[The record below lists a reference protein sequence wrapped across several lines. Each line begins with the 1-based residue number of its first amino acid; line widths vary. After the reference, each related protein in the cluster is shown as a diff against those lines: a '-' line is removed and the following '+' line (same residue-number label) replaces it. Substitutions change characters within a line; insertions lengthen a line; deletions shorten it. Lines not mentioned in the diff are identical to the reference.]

1 MFLCLYSRTI
11 IIEVVDV
18 VVVVEVLYHQ
28 CCYHHFHQYR
38 NELDCR
44 SFSKN
49 RYFGVDGVVVELLL
63 TYLPST
69 FHSAPQ

>member
-38 NELDCR
+38 NELDYR

-49 RYFGVDGVVVELLL
+49 RCFGVDVELLL
-63 TYLPST
+63 TYLSST